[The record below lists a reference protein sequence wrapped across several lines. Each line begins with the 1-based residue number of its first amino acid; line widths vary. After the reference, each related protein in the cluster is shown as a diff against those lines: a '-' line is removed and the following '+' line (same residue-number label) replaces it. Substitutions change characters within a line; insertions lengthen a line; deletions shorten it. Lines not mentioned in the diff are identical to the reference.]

1 MCGEDLWIHMVE
13 EEKELGFSYTSKLAW
28 AKAIPNVY
36 LEWFMP
42 FQTFVWN
49 GIALSRCFMV

>member
-1 MCGEDLWIHMVE
+1 MVE

-42 FQTFVWN
+42 FQMFVWN

>member
-13 EEKELGFSYTSKLAW
+13 EEKELGFSYTSKLAR

-42 FQTFVWN
+42 VQMFVWN